1 MKILALAI
9 LISGCSTTVP
19 YQPLNSNSRN
29 DYDSRQEYINN
40 RNQDLIMK
48 HGYGGCTPNFSTG
61 GCL

>member
-1 MKILALAI
+1 MKTIILAM
-9 LISGCSTTVP
+9 LISGCSMTAP
-19 YQPLNSNSRN
+19 ISNHYQPNNN